1 MQNLQVFEAFNFG
14 AKKGEKKAGIN
25 PLFKNNFIDMA
36 VKAFGYKK
44 SGEDK
49 IIKKGLAGE
58 CAIDFKGDKITCS
71 ICGDY
76 PMTKTKAVDYVKFLV
91 KCEKE
96 LNKAPKEVKK

>member
-14 AKKGEKKAGIN
+14 GKKGEKKSGIN

-44 SGEDK
+44 DGEDK
-49 IIKKGLAGE
+49 ITKKGLE
-58 CAIDFKGDKITCS
+58 KDCVIDFKGDKISCS
-71 ICGDY
+71 ICGEY

-96 LNKAPKEVKK
+96 LSKQVKK